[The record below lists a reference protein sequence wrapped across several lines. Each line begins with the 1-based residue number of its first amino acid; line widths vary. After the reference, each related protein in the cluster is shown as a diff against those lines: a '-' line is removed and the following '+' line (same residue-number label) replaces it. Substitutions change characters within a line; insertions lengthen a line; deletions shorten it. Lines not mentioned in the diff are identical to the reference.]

1 MERDARNSRYDFAG
15 FQFEAGPDP
24 EDARRLRVLVF
35 KDGAPFTDLHGQ
47 HMQKGF
53 APATGEARIEQF
65 CRRFATDDAYR
76 TQMLVKHAFA
86 CC

>member
-1 MERDARNSRYDFAG
+1 MDHDAVTSRYAFGDFA
-15 FQFEAGPDP
+15 FEAGPDP

-47 HMQKGF
+47 QMQKGF
-53 APATGEARIEQF
+53 APATGAARIEQF
-65 CRRFATDDAYR
+65 CRRFATDEAYR

>member
-1 MERDARNSRYDFAG
+1 MQRHDFPPFA
-15 FQFEAGPDP
+15 FEAAPDP

-35 KDGAPFTDLHGQ
+35 KDGAPFTDLHGAQ
-47 HMQKGF
+47 MHKGF
-53 APATGEARIEQF
+53 PASVSPARVEQF